1 MRLSFRCA
9 TTVESRVFMRSVLC
23 SVFEAVGLVAVVVGG
38 FVVSV
43 GVGLICAGVVVTVVA
58 AFAEPTGD

>member
-1 MRLSFRCA
+1 MWLP
-9 TTVESRVFMRSVLC
+9 TESRVRMRSTLC
-23 SVFEAVGLVAVVVGG
+23 SIFEVAGLVAVVVGG

-58 AFAEPTGD
+58 AFAEPTGE